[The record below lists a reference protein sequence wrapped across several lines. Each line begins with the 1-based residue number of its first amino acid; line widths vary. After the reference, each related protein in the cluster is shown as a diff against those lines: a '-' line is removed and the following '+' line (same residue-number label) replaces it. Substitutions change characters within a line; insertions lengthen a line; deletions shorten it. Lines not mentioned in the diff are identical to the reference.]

1 MTMMMIRVT
10 GMKMK
15 TMKTMIVTAAAMR
28 TLGTSMV
35 RIISYT
41 DQGKKSRKNQYST
54 QIPPIQKPL

>member
-28 TLGTSMV
+28 TLGTSKV